1 MKILL
6 IEDHPLKQAQITKF
20 VLEKFS
26 GSQIETKN
34 SWGKNQLNEIII
46 KTYKDV
52 STTDKELK
60 ELIVFSNYIAVISE
74 KYSWGKNE
82 AKFALLDLL
91 AQHI

>member
-1 MKILL
+1 MTLMQKLL
-6 IEDHPLKQAQITKF
+6 KE
-20 VLEKFS
+20 
-26 GSQIETKN
+26 IETKN

-60 ELIVFSNYIAVISE
+60 ELIVISNYIAVISE
-74 KYSWGKNE
+74 KNSWGKNE
-82 AKFALLDLL
+82 AKFALLDRL